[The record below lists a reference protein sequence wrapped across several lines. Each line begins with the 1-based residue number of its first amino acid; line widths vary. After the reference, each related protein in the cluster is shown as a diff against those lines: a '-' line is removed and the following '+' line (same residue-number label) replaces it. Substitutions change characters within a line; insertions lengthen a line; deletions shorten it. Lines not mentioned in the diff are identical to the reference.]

1 MSHPY
6 ENLEIYHHQGVIMAE
21 KTLAIIKPDALKKKA
36 VGKIIQRIEE
46 EDFKISG
53 IKQLHLTKEEAKG
66 FYIVHKDKHFYESL
80 TDFMSSGEII
90 VMVLERDAAIAHWRK
105 VMGVTDP
112 ALAEPGTLR
121 RLFGFSVER
130 NAVHGSDAPETAE
143 WEINYFYKNQE

>member
-1 MSHPY
+1 
-6 ENLEIYHHQGVIMAE
+6 MAE
-21 KTLAIIKPDALKKKA
+21 KTLAIIKPDAVKKRA

-46 EDFKISG
+46 EDFKITG
-53 IKQLHLTKEEAKG
+53 MKQLHLTKEEAKG

-80 TDFMSSGEII
+80 TDFMSSGDII
-90 VMVLERDAAIAHWRK
+90 VMVLEREAAIGHWRT

-121 RLFGFSVER
+121 HSFGFSVER

-143 WEINYFYKNQE
+143 WEINYFYKKQE